1 MLRKLS
7 LATMIALS
15 LITGS
20 VYAEENEVC
29 KMQQKECNAVCEGN
43 EECLE
48 DCQMQHD
55 ECVANMGEMQTQG

>member
-7 LATMIALS
+7 MVTVIALS
-15 LITGS
+15 LMTGA

-29 KMQQKECNAVCEGN
+29 KMQQQECNAICEGN

-48 DCQMQHD
+48 NCAIQHD
-55 ECVANMGEMQTQG
+55 ECVASMAETPIEE